1 MVSFGKGQI
10 ILGGIGNFSYH
21 SKIYYMSCLHQIFT
35 ISVLSKELSV
45 PRRSL
50 VAIPIQDSISGCI
63 SESKYPLSVKKEDLQ
78 IGAIQ

>member
-1 MVSFGKGQI
+1 MVPFGTGQV
-10 ILGGIGNFSYH
+10 ILGGYGNGGLQ
-21 SKIYYMSCLHQIFT
+21 SKIYYITCFRQIFT
-35 ISVLSKELSV
+35 ISLLSKELSV
-45 PRRSL
+45 PRSRF